1 MKTPYEVE
9 HDTIKTAFLI
19 AIIIIAAVIV
29 ALIVIN

>member
-19 AIIIIAAVIV
+19 AAVLIIAVIAVLIII
-29 ALIVIN
+29 N